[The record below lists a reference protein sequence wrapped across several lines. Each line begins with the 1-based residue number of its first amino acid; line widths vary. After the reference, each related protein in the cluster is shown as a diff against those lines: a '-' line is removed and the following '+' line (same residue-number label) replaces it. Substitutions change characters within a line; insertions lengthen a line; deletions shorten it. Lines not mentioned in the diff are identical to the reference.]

1 MYQGLY
7 KSTRAYC
14 HILICITMCSHILP
28 CITMHCHEE
37 PCIASISIYH
47 VLPCIAM
54 YSHVFSCIAMYCHVL
69 PCIAMYSHVLPCIAM
84 YWVGPQNPLVYRAFG
99 THHWRDHANIT
110 HIPSYH
116 PPRKNSRRCPCF
128 FSSCFT
134 RREKSASDLELG
146 NNFRDVTIFQLIIN
160 QLLYSCGANTRWV
173 CVGIPAAM
181 TTSKFF

>member
-1 MYQGLY
+1 
-7 KSTRAYC
+7 
-14 HILICITMCSHILP
+14 MCSHILP
-28 CITMHCHEE
+28 CITMHCHVE

-54 YSHVFSCIAMYCHVL
+54 YSHVFPCIAMYCHVL

-84 YWVGPQNPLVYRAFG
+84 YWVGPQNPLVYRTFS
-99 THHWRDHANIT
+99 THHWRYHANIT

-146 NNFRDVTIFQLIIN
+146 NNCRDVTIFQLIIN
-160 QLLYSCGANTRWV
+160 QLLYSCGANTRGV

-181 TTSKFF
+181 TTSKFFKFGGSNKLCRSHRFSLR